1 MTKWTKEDKE
11 WLGYKRKMSIQD
23 KSAISLSTPPWE
35 KQSSSEFEV
44 RSVIERSSSLATSE
58 VDVS

>member
-11 WLGYKRKMSIQD
+11 WLGYKRKMSVQD
-23 KSAISLSTPPWE
+23 KGAISLSTPPWE
-35 KQSSSEFEV
+35 KQLSSEFEV
-44 RSVIERSSSLATSE
+44 RSVKERSFSLATSE